1 MMFSVSETGKIEKL
15 LSISITDL
23 KDGDSMNRIKKTKEQ
38 QSYPFSAES
47 GERYDKWLEEAGKRW
62 SKMDDSPEKI
72 LKILTEMFLAAANI
86 SSWDISCRIA
96 RSEGKTSEEIV
107 IPQLD
112 ARLEKINSEIPKLA
126 DKAVEK
132 AISDMEKASK
142 KIELN

>member
-96 RSEGKTSEEIV
+96 RSEGKTSEEIT

-142 KIELN
+142 KIKLN

>member
-47 GERYDKWLEEAGKRW
+47 GERYDKWWEEAGKRW

-96 RSEGKTSEEIV
+96 RSEGKTSEEIT

>member
-23 KDGDSMNRIKKTKEQ
+23 KGSGSMNRIKKTKEQ

-47 GERYDKWLEEAGKRW
+47 VERYDKWLEESGKRW
-62 SKMDDSPEKI
+62 SKMEDSPEKV
-72 LKILTEMFLAAANI
+72 LRILTEMFLAAANI

-96 RSEGKTSEEIV
+96 RSEGKTSEEIT
-107 IPQLD
+107 IPQLN
-112 ARLEKINSEIPKLA
+112 AQLEKINSEIPKLA

>member
-47 GERYDKWLEEAGKRW
+47 VERYDKWLEESGKRW
-62 SKMDDSPEKI
+62 SKMEDSPEKI

-96 RSEGKTSEEIV
+96 RSEGKTSEEIT

>member
-1 MMFSVSETGKIEKL
+1 MKA
-15 LSISITDL
+15 
-23 KDGDSMNRIKKTKEQ
+23 KKKKNPKPKEQ
-38 QSYPFSAES
+38 QSYQFSAES

-62 SKMDDSPEKI
+62 SKMEDSPEKV
-72 LKILTEMFLAAANI
+72 LRILTEMLLASANF
-86 SSWDISCRIA
+86 SSWDISYRLA
-96 RSEGKTSEEIV
+96 RSEGKTFEEIV

-142 KIELN
+142 KIELTLLILPTKGEK

>member
-96 RSEGKTSEEIV
+96 RSEGKTSEEIT
-107 IPQLD
+107 IPQLNEQ
-112 ARLEKINSEIPKLA
+112 LEKINSEIPKLA

-132 AISDMEKASK
+132 VISDMEKTSK